1 MSSGTNPTI
10 PPPLTPLI
18 GRHQLLAELIHQL
31 RRVDV
36 RLLTLTGPGG
46 VGKTHLALHLLQRI
60 FSDFPDGVYFVSL
73 APILDT
79 HLVMPTIAQT
89 LGLHQT
95 DNQSLFARL
104 KSFFAGSQLLVLDN
118 FEQVAE
124 ASQHLN
130 ELLSECPKLKL
141 LVTSRAR
148 LSLSSEYEFPI
159 PPLAVPNPNDRL
171 DREALMQFGA
181 IAFFLQR
188 AQAIKPDFQL
198 SPDNAQAV
206 ARICTQLDG
215 LPLSLELAAS
225 RIKLLPPTAMLARLE
240 HRLSL
245 LTNGPIDL
253 PTRQQSLR
261 QTLDWSYNLLE
272 LGEQR
277 IFRRLGVF
285 VGGCSLDAVE
295 ALANLPDDLPLDVIS
310 QVAAL
315 IDKSL
320 VHQEEQPDGHPRVS
334 MLETTREYALEQ
346 LQANVEEATLRCEHA
361 RYYLRLA
368 QTAESYLPGREQR
381 VWLARLDQEQ
391 NNLRAALRWTTESND
406 EAAIEI
412 GLKLSSALWQF
423 WAYRGY
429 LEEGRD
435 QLAKVLSLPDT
446 LHPQFK
452 ATRAKALTS
461 AGLLAIRYS
470 DYAEAGRLLEAGLS
484 LWHEQGN
491 DGRQGAALALDGL
504 GWVASAFGEFGRARE
519 LYQAS
524 LQLHRELN
532 TLGNSEAADALAH
545 LGMAEFFEGDLV
557 SAHAVVEESLRIK
570 RVLGEKWGI
579 GFALFLLGCI
589 AIVDSR
595 YTEAQAHLIEGL
607 AVSNDA
613 GIQLLRV
620 FLLEALAWEV
630 WTSPKKRNPRLSVQM
645 LGAADRLRSLLG
657 APQPPQWRMLMQRV
671 TAEVQAVVG
680 VEDFAQEFAAGKRL
694 TPDEVLSRYQHD
706 PFTSAQARFKPA
718 PSTLTSREIE
728 VLRLVATGLTDAQVA
743 EKLVVSIRTVN
754 AHLQSIYGK
763 LDVKSRTAAV
773 REAGGRNLL

>member
-1 MSSGTNPTI
+1 V
-10 PPPLTPLI
+10 
-18 GRHQLLAELIHQL
+18 ELIDRL
-31 RRVDV
+31 RRADV

-46 VGKTHLALHLLQRI
+46 VGKTHLALHLLQRL

-73 APILDT
+73 APILDA
-79 HLVMPTIAQT
+79 HLVMPTVAQA
-89 LGLHQT
+89 LGLQQT
-95 DNQSLFARL
+95 GQPSLFARL
-104 KSFFAGSQLLVLDN
+104 KRFFSGEQLLVLDN
-118 FEQVAE
+118 FEQVA
-124 ASQHLN
+124 AAARQLN

-148 LSLSSEYEFPI
+148 LSLSSEHEFPI
-159 PPLAVPNPNDRL
+159 PPLAVPGPNDRPGI
-171 DREALMQFGA
+171 EALMQFGA

-198 SPDNAQAV
+198 TADNAQAV
-206 ARICTQLDG
+206 TRICAQLDG

-240 HRLSL
+240 HRLLL

-253 PTRQQSLR
+253 PARQQSLR

-295 ALANLPDDLPLDVIS
+295 ALANLPGDLPFDVIS

-320 VHQEEQPDGHPRVS
+320 LHQEEQPDGNPRVS

-346 LQANVEEATLRCEHA
+346 LQAHGEEATLRGEHA
-361 RYYLRLA
+361 RYYLRVA
-368 QTAESYLPGREQR
+368 QTAESYLPGHEQH
-381 VWLARLDQEQ
+381 VWLDRLDQEQ
-391 NNLRAALRWTTESND
+391 NNLRAALRWATESND
-406 EAAIEI
+406 EAAIEL

-435 QLAKVLSLPDT
+435 QLARVLSLPGA
-446 LHPQFK
+446 LHSQLK
-452 ATRAKALTS
+452 AARAKALTS

-470 DYAEAGRLLEAGLS
+470 DYAEAGRLLEAGLG
-484 LWHEQGN
+484 LWREQGN

-504 GWVASAFGEFGRARE
+504 GWVASAFGDFARARE

-545 LGMAEFFEGDLV
+545 LGMADFFDGNLV
-557 SAHAVVEESLRIK
+557 SAHALVEESLRLK
-570 RVLGEKWGI
+570 RTLGERWGI
-579 GFALFLLGCI
+579 GFALYLLGCI
-589 AIVDSR
+589 SIADNR
-595 YTEAQAHLIEGL
+595 YDEAQTHLSEGL
-607 AVSNDA
+607 AVSNEG

-620 FLLEALAWEV
+620 FLLEALAWLAMV
-630 WTSPKKRNPRLSVQM
+630 SPRRRNPLLASQV
-645 LGAADRLRSLLG
+645 LGAADSLRSLLG
-657 APQPPQWRMLMQRV
+657 APQPPQWRMLLQRV
-671 TAEVQAVVG
+671 TGEVQALVG
-680 VEDFAQEFAAGKRL
+680 VEDFAQAFAAGKRL
-694 TPDEVLSRYQHD
+694 TPNEVLLRYQRD
-706 PFTSAQARFKPA
+706 PFTSAQASGEPA
-718 PSTLTSREIE
+718 PSLLTSREVE
-728 VLRLVATGLTDAQVA
+728 VLRLVASGLTDAQVA
-743 EKLVVSIRTVN
+743 EKLVVSVRTVN

-763 LDVKSRTAAV
+763 LDVQSRTAAV
-773 REAGGRNLL
+773 READARNVL